1 VSDELAVWLDDT
13 HVATLRRTRRDQL
26 QLQYTED
33 AVSTHG
39 VGSVAMSVALPTAAR
54 PYAGRHVEYWA
65 ESVLPEGETRTH
77 IEQQF
82 GVRRGDT
89 FALLTAIGSDCAGA
103 ISFLPPGAPPVELL
117 TTATPL
123 DDRGLAAAVE
133 DLPTHPLGVDEDVRV
148 SLGGLQAK
156 LLLTRTPDGQWARPT
171 GGAPSTHILK
181 PDPAAWPGLVA
192 SEAFTLRMAALAGL
206 PAAVGKLL
214 TVGGRDSLL
223 LARFDR
229 IARGDTVKR
238 LHQEDICSALGV
250 DPTGDKKYQSLGSD
264 TPTLARIADLLATHG
279 SDRRTDLVQ
288 LAEAVTLRVA
298 VGDTDG
304 HARNYGVL
312 HIGAAVRLAPLYDA
326 APTYQFARGRQVGVW
341 VGGQSMLSAIT
352 VRHLTDEFRSWRIP
366 AGLAQQI
373 PVQVLERLR
382 DSLPLATGDVPQ
394 VRGDIVEAVQGR
406 IDRLLDTAGS

>member
-1 VSDELAVWLDDT
+1 VSDELAVWLADT
-13 HVATLRRTRRDQL
+13 HIASLRRTRRDQL

-33 AVSTHG
+33 AVSSHG
-39 VGSVAMSVALPTAAR
+39 VGSIAMSVALPSATR
-54 PYAGRHVEYWA
+54 PYSGQQVAFWA

-103 ISFLPPGAPPVELL
+103 ISFLLPGARPVETLA
-117 TTATPL
+117 TATPL
-123 DDRGLAAAVE
+123 DERGLAAAVE
-133 DLPTHPLGVDEDVRV
+133 DLPTYPLGVDQDVRV

-156 LLLTRTPDGQWARPT
+156 LLLTRTPDGLWARPS

-181 PDPAAWPGLVA
+181 PDPPAWPGLVA
-192 SEAFTLRMAALAGL
+192 AEAFTLRLAGLAGL
-206 PAAVGKLL
+206 PAADGRLL
-214 TVGGRDSLL
+214 TVGGRASLL

-229 IARGDTVKR
+229 QVCGDIVKR
-238 LHQEDICSALGV
+238 LHQEDACGALGV
-250 DPTGDKKYQSLGSD
+250 DPSGDKKYQSLGSD
-264 TPTLARIADLLATHG
+264 SPTLARIADVLGKYG
-279 SDRRTDLVQ
+279 SDRPADLLQ

-304 HARNYGVL
+304 HARNYGLL

-326 APTYQFARGRQVGVW
+326 APTYRSSRSRQVGLW

-352 VRHLTDEFRSWRIP
+352 LRHLRDEFRSWRMP
-366 AGLAQQI
+366 QALTQRV
-373 PVQVLERLR
+373 PVHVLERLQNA
-382 DSLPLATGDVPQ
+382 LPRAADAVPQ
-394 VRGDIVEAVQGR
+394 VRGDHVEAVQGR
-406 IDRLLDTAGS
+406 IERLLNAVGA